1 MQQSFSNAVKA
12 NSPENRAET
21 FSGSGDQW
29 CFEIPPYKLL
39 RWYHYLAWAVLFL
52 IALLIFSLAD
62 FDFFFQ
68 DYWALLILPVTG
80 LFFFYLILNILPNKQ
95 IFYVIDEE
103 GVFAEVHL
111 TYSEPVALFRL
122 LFGFLRTSL
131 SDNSGYSGRH
141 YTEFKSIRW
150 DDVRNVEVRE
160 ALNLI
165 VLKGALKGN
174 VNIWT
179 TSLNFSDVYASIM
192 KFSGFQMK
200 KGKVLIR

>member
-1 MQQSFSNAVKA
+1 MQRSFSNAVKENIPA
-12 NSPENRAET
+12 NRAET

-52 IALLIFSLAD
+52 IALLIFSLTD

-68 DYWALLILPVTG
+68 DYWALFILPVTG
-80 LFFFYLILNILPNKQ
+80 LFFFYLILKTLPNKQ
-95 IFYVIDEE
+95 IFYVIDGE

-111 TYSEPVALFRL
+111 TCSEPVALFRL

-131 SDNSGYSGRH
+131 SDNAGYSGRH
-141 YTEFKSIRW
+141 YTEYKSIRW

-160 ALNLI
+160 PLNLI

-174 VNIWT
+174 VNIRT

-200 KGKVLIR
+200 KGKLVIR